1 MNSRMIGARQD
12 VVGFALAGV
21 DAVVASTRAEVIA
34 ALESAQRDPRIAV
47 VIVAPAAAAVAMD
60 VIERS
65 RESGRLPIT
74 IVLPD
79 PSVGAERPHAL

>member
-1 MNSRMIGARQD
+1 MNSTMIGARQD

-47 VIVAPAAAAVAMD
+47 VI
-60 VIERS
+60 ERS